1 MLTETRKIMLT
12 RCMFAILDLEDF
24 GVLSKFR
31 WCVLAA
37 KGGRRFYAVRR
48 ENNRFVLMH
57 RVIAKAPDG
66 VDVDHANGNGL
77 DNRRCNLRIASRA
90 ENLHNMR
97 PRGGSSQFKGV
108 YWNKRDSVWHAYIDV
123 HSRRLN
129 LGTFRD
135 EAEAGRAYDAAA
147 LKYFGEFART
157 NFSPAQR

>member
-1 MLTETRKIMLT
+1 MSTETRKIMLT
-12 RCMFAILDLEDF
+12 RCMSAILDLEDF

-48 ENNRFVLMH
+48 EHNRFVLMH
-57 RVIAKAPDG
+57 RVIAKAPNG

-108 YWNKRDSVWHAYIDV
+108 CWSKRDEVWRAYIDV
-123 HSRRLN
+123 NKTRFS
-129 LGTFRD
+129 LGSFSNEVD
-135 EAEAGRAYDAAA
+135 AARAYDAAA
-147 LKYFGEFART
+147 LKYFGMFARP
-157 NFSPAQR
+157 NFPSPNN